1 MNKKKRLTKQE
12 RRDLSR
18 KVTTAAIVSVFISV
32 FMLFVS
38 KNAFKSGVAFA
49 VSLVVI
55 IVGINLR
62 DSLRKSDRIK
72 KIEAVFPDF
81 LQLVASNL
89 RAGMTV
95 DKAIL
100 VSARPEFAP
109 LDKEIFQTGKDI
121 STGKPIGLALKSMA
135 DRINSENVTKTL
147 LIVLSGIRAGGNLAV
162 LLEETSV
169 TMRQRGIIEK
179 KAASQ
184 VLMYVIFIFL
194 AVSVFSPGLFALSGV
209 LVGTMN
215 DMMSGISADTTPSNL
230 PLSFSSVGISPEFA
244 FYFSFIF
251 IILMDVM
258 ASMVLGLVSKGSEKE
273 GVRYLPIM
281 LILSLSI
288 FFILRKLLSGVT
300 GGIFG

>member
-12 RRDLSR
+12 RRDISR
-18 KVTTAAIVSVFISV
+18 KITTAAIVSVFISIFV
-32 FMLFVS
+32 LFYS
-38 KNAFKSGVAFA
+38 KNIFKSGASFLASFA
-49 VSLVVI
+49 I
-55 IVGINLR
+55 IIIAINLR
-62 DSLRKSDRIK
+62 NSLKRTDRIK
-72 KIEAVFPDF
+72 KIESVFPDF
-81 LQLVASNL
+81 LQLVSSNL

-121 STGKPIGLALKSMA
+121 STGKPIGMALKSMA

-162 LLEETSV
+162 LLEETSS
-169 TMRQRGIIEK
+169 TMRQRGVVEK

-184 VLMYVIFIFL
+184 VLMYIIFIFL

-209 LVGTMN
+209 LVETMN
-215 DMMSGISADTTPSNL
+215 EMMGGISPDMVPSNL
-230 PLSFSSVGISPEFA
+230 PLSFSSVSISQDFV
-244 FYFSFIF
+244 FYFSLTF
-251 IILMDVM
+251 IIFMDIM
-258 ASMVLGLVSKGSEKE
+258 ASLTLGLVSKGSEKE
-273 GVRYLPIM
+273 GIRYLPIM
-281 LILSLSI
+281 LILSLFI
-288 FFILRKLLSGVT
+288 FFVLGKLLSGVT